1 MEIDGA
7 ADGSLAD
14 YMELALDL
22 LNRKTRGVWRRAVY
36 RRAISDAAPAIGRV
50 SRPQSATRDLQF
62 PAMREGTCCGC
73 GLTAPIGSFYSI
85 AGKLYCEPCSWKEER
100 AAGERGEKLE
110 KVSVVDGSAC
120 ARCKV
125 RAADTGSADFPVFK
139 GIPLCP
145 NCQQRIQNW
154 PYPVWLKASLA
165 GLLILLAVALVH
177 GRKYFHAGR
186 MMYAGEHLVEQ
197 RKYKEA
203 VPLLK
208 EADELAP
215 QSDKASL
222 LLAKAALHVG
232 DVLTAQKAL
241 QGHAAGHYD
250 ASDEFHE
257 VNALWNRDIAA
268 LEKAEKASELEGQP
282 GKAEEAES
290 LMRQAAAEYPEEP
303 QFTAAIPYF
312 EAGSAFERKDYDRM
326 LAIAEGIWKAQPALP
341 GAASELAG
349 ALACKYAVTGD
360 PSFRARSEE
369 MTEKARQLAHGDKDA
384 EKSEQEYAERL
395 KHRMD
400 SREII
405 NKQEYDRRFH
415 SGKGTK

>member
-1 MEIDGA
+1 
-7 ADGSLAD
+7 
-14 YMELALDL
+14 
-22 LNRKTRGVWRRAVY
+22 
-36 RRAISDAAPAIGRV
+36 
-50 SRPQSATRDLQF
+50 
-62 PAMREGTCCGC
+62 MREGTCSGC
-73 GLTAPIGSFYSI
+73 GLKAPIGSFYSI

-145 NCQQRIQNW
+145 NCQHRIQNW

-165 GLLILLAVALVH
+165 GLLILLAVALIH

-186 MMYAGEHLVEQ
+186 VLYAGEHLVEQ
-197 RKYKEA
+197 HKYKEA

-208 EADELAP
+208 EADDLAP

-222 LLAKAALHVG
+222 LLAKAAINIG
-232 DVLTAQKAL
+232 DVRTAQKAI
-241 QGHAAGHYD
+241 QSHAAGHYD
-250 ASDEFHE
+250 TSDEFHE
-257 VNALWNRDIAA
+257 VNALWNRAIAA
-268 LEKAEKASELEGQP
+268 LDKADKASELESQP
-282 GKAEEAES
+282 GKTAEAEA
-290 LMRQAAAEYPEEP
+290 LMRQAAAEYPEAP
-303 QFTAAIPYF
+303 QLGAAIPYF
-312 EAGSAFERKDYDRM
+312 EAGSAFERKDYDRF
-326 LAIAEGIWKAQPALP
+326 LSVAEGIWKAYPAEP

-360 PSFRARSEE
+360 PSLRTRSEE
-369 MTEKARQLAHGDKDA
+369 MMEKALQLAQGDKEA
-384 EKSEQEYAERL
+384 EQSEREYAERL
-395 KHRMD
+395 KHRID
-400 SREII
+400 TREII
-405 NKQEYDRRFH
+405 NKQEYDRRFR